1 METYLYFVIEM
12 TKAGIMRDRINM
24 SFIMPGS
31 GKMLWS
37 PFSKGIMKK
46 GKMEYVCLKG
56 SN

>member
-1 METYLYFVIEM
+1 MKTYIYFVIEM
-12 TKAGIMRDRINM
+12 TNAGIMRDTINM

-31 GKMLWS
+31 GKMLFYPLTS
-37 PFSKGIMKK
+37 CIMKK

>member
-1 METYLYFVIEM
+1 METYLYFIIEM
-12 TKAGIMRDRINM
+12 TKAGIMRDTINM